1 MPQRRARPRREAGL
15 VKPFAAVLA
24 ILALVFGLSLAFRS
38 HGGKHPTQAKV
49 EAGLVCTT
57 CHEPLDESSSPLAQQ
72 MKAFIRVKLAAGW
85 TEKQIDD
92 HFVGE
97 LGPQVLATPRTSG
110 FDLLAWLLPFAAI
123 VFGAAAVG
131 VGARAWLRN
140 RDEADRRTSAAGT
153 PEPALSPSLE
163 LRVDQELA
171 SFDG

>member
-1 MPQRRARPRREAGL
+1 

-24 ILALVFGLSLAFRS
+24 ILALVFGLAIAFRS
-38 HGGKHPTQAKV
+38 PASKHPSQASV

-72 MKAFIRVKLAAGW
+72 MRAFIRAKLKAGW

-92 HFVGE
+92 HFVAE
-97 LGPQVLATPRTSG
+97 LGPQVLATPPTHG

-140 RDEADRRTSAAGT
+140 KDGDSEE
-153 PEPALSPSLE
+153 PEDGGPPLAPSLE

-171 SFDG
+171 RFDA

>member
-1 MPQRRARPRREAGL
+1 

-24 ILALVFGLSLAFRS
+24 ILALVFGLALAFRS
-38 HGGKHPTQAKV
+38 PASKHPSQASV

-72 MKAFIRVKLAAGW
+72 MRAFIRAKLKAGW

-92 HFVGE
+92 HFVAE
-97 LGPQVLATPRTSG
+97 LGPQVLATPPTHG

-140 RDEADRRTSAAGT
+140 KDGDGEE
-153 PEPALSPSLE
+153 PEDGGPPLAPSLE

-171 SFDG
+171 RFDA

>member
-1 MPQRRARPRREAGL
+1 M
-15 VKPFAAVLA
+15 KPFAAVLA
-24 ILALVFGLSLAFRS
+24 ILALVFGLAIAFRVARR
-38 HGGKHPTQAKV
+38 QAPDAGEV

-72 MKAFIRVKLAAGW
+72 MKAFIRAKLAAGW

-92 HFVGE
+92 HFVAE

-140 RDEADRRTSAAGT
+140 SDDDEPERRRRRRAAARA
-153 PEPALSPSLE
+153 EPRAPG
-163 LRVDQELA
+163 RPGA
-171 SFDG
+171 RAFDG

>member
-1 MPQRRARPRREAGL
+1 

-24 ILALVFGLSLAFRS
+24 ILALVFGLAIAFS
-38 HGGKHPTQAKV
+38 SPASKHPSQASV

-72 MKAFIRVKLAAGW
+72 MKAFIRAKLAAGW

-92 HFVGE
+92 HFVAE
-97 LGPQVLATPRTSG
+97 LGPQVLSTPPTHG

-123 VFGAAAVG
+123 VSGAAAVG
-131 VGARAWLRN
+131 LGARAWLRN
-140 RDEADRRTSAAGT
+140 KDEDET
-153 PEPALSPSLE
+153 PEDDGPPLAPNLE

-171 SFDG
+171 RFDA

>member
-1 MPQRRARPRREAGL
+1 

-24 ILALVFGLSLAFRS
+24 ILALVFGLAIAFRS
-38 HGGKHPTQAKV
+38 PASRHPSQASV

-72 MKAFIRVKLAAGW
+72 MKAFIRAKLKAGW

-92 HFVGE
+92 HFVAE
-97 LGPQVLATPRTSG
+97 LGPQVLATPPTHG

-123 VFGAAAVG
+123 VCGAAAVG
-131 VGARAWLRN
+131 VGARAWLAN
-140 RDEADRRTSAAGT
+140 KDEDEA
-153 PEPALSPSLE
+153 PEDEGPPLAPSLE

-171 SFDG
+171 RFDG